1 MISNIQDV
9 SALHLTVSAIE
20 IICHLGGITQQTYFK
35 NFSVREIESP
45 TTSQ

>member
-1 MISNIQDV
+1 MLSNIQDV
-9 SALHLTVSAIE
+9 SALHLTVSAVE

-35 NFSVREIESP
+35 NFREIESP